1 MLRGGLA
8 RPAWRGIYVFV
19 ACVLAV
25 AEASST
31 FGFAGGY
38 TSASTA
44 YPATCVGV
52 CGSQTVS
59 LVVQRTGDLSAS
71 QNVLVSTAPYII
83 PASSAAANVD
93 YTPIT
98 SYALAFPAGAATQ
111 TLSVT
116 VLTAGVNPTNVFF
129 QVSLVGSTAGSTID
143 TSTTTSY
150 VQIMGQAGVI
160 SFSMSN
166 YSFSEAAG
174 TVTIPVLR
182 TGGSCGTVSVAY
194 TLGNAMS
201 TTAVRG
207 TNYVMVDTNQV
218 LMFTDG
224 QTSASISVRI
234 IDTHVFEYYSLFFT
248 LQLVPP
254 TVRGAL
260 GTFPSTY
267 VFILDNNDA
276 GVFVF
281 STEYTY
287 CREDNGTAIVYI
299 NRTLGSSTS
308 TVAPVQLTVTTT
320 TAGNA
325 TQGSS
330 RAFDYETKTQVFDW
344 LSGDVQKAFAVT
356 VFNNA
361 AYNPVVRS
369 VQVQL
374 SAVSGGAAIG
384 TTMDTTMIY
393 IVDDRDAGTFSFRT
407 SSYSVV
413 ENAAH
418 VTLDVI
424 RSGKPDPSGVNTYTS
439 GVVSVDVVTNAG
451 TVVPGLTVNDPLYDW
466 GVVQARGCS
475 HVSPCTA
482 TPGVHYT
489 ALPATTLTF
498 QDGES
503 AKQISI
509 TIADNSFFQA
519 PNLVFKVVL
528 QNVQGGAF
536 LGLDLLY
543 PTSFIPSLMA
553 SLDLSPADVP
563 NFVSAIV
570 TIADD
575 GDAAVLLSKASLSV
589 SEVGQT
595 DVVSVVLNAAPT
607 ATVTLTL
614 AGGTNQLVLSAG
626 SITFT
631 TANWNVP
638 QAITISAVADTSTV
652 GLNAIAVTFAATSSD
667 ARYSGPARLS
677 IGASGVV
684 YGAGIYTS
692 PWGVYLSGNPQ
703 HAFPWVST
711 TSGLLTAP
719 LAASVAT
726 YVFDANRA
734 AIVLQPET
742 SRHQWSKPTNFVCAR
757 AHGRVASV
765 RLSLSSTPTANVVL
779 SLATTAAGVT
789 LTPASVTLTPAQWSS
804 GASVNVAYTSSSAG
818 LVVTGRVVV
827 TSASTDSF
835 YAGKTMAFYVSGY
848 DAASITL
855 NQTQGSYNENGPA
868 VGQTDYTVRLTA
880 EPMHW
885 EPTFGL
891 SQPHQVA
898 LSPIDDT
905 SLSTFANP
913 SATAPTLRVASNASE
928 STAATSYQYVGLLR
942 FSLASIAASTGSAR
956 VGLARL
962 QLHRLSGGENGGLG
976 GLQLGAVVATSA
988 TSWRAASLVTSC
1000 ALGTCTVLD
1009 TSTASPTT
1017 RTDLLSAGVPFGNV
1031 AASRTLLAGLTD
1043 IAPKGALDPSSN
1055 QYVGGSGWLSLDV
1068 TTALNDL
1075 STAGQ
1080 TEMTIALYALR
1091 ETTFVYG
1098 NIDEVTLASSKH
1110 ANATLRPSLLL
1121 TSSGLVNVAASALAS
1136 QSTPSANASA
1146 VLAPSAPAMSLLT
1159 GPAWWQANLGVMY
1172 ALEAVVL
1179 SVRVLLPGV
1188 STINVYLSSAS
1199 LTTGVLPAV
1208 NTAAASFS
1216 RAFTVT
1222 TTTASE
1228 SVALNWHVYGATGA
1242 LDAAGI
1248 VYAPSLTSLVE
1259 AQFLTVQ
1266 TTSTLYVTA
1275 VNVYQVPMAAARVT
1289 LGANLPSPSVLSA
1302 SNVLRV
1308 SVDDPIESDNSPC
1321 NANDVC
1327 RNEVLFTSKSWS
1339 TPQTVHVAV
1348 ANDNVAS
1355 GPRTG
1360 AIAHLARSAD
1370 VDYSAVA
1377 YGVCATTPASCTS
1390 PLQATMSVAIADDD
1404 EAGVLFTDGAVTV
1417 VEGARAYPGAPQPT
1431 VRGQWSPV
1439 TTPTCSAPRATNSAT
1454 PCQGVFEPTPQLW
1467 TACTMA
1473 NATLFGPSS
1482 AFVVVQLD
1490 AAKIASFGP
1499 PNDVTVTLP
1508 GNTVR
1513 TPSILSLW
1521 TSAQS
1526 TLDAT
1531 LWTLVERVT
1540 VPFSASPAPIVFSGD
1555 ALLVYIA
1562 LWLETSYDVTAP
1574 TWMCAD
1580 VASIAIHGDVPTSVE
1595 TSDVSISQLSRMH
1608 QRGQPALLNVQL
1620 LSEPV
1625 VGVDV
1630 VVSTPSAYLT
1640 AFNPQNLSQNVGGV
1654 TYVTGGRYN
1663 AASYGAYLPTT
1674 LRFNASN
1681 WNRSQVL
1688 QIAAI
1693 DDNIYHGNQTLGI
1706 TFTTVAADTTSVVP
1720 QSSLT
1725 PTAVGITSRPL
1736 PPSCRYASTP
1746 FVVSDGTQ
1754 RAPAWPFHYVRSSTS
1769 AGSLTLT
1776 VALVDDDLPGV
1787 SVSVAP
1793 LIVVENASSV
1803 FNYSVVLDSQPT
1815 APVTVAVTL
1824 TPTASSTRPNVA
1836 ALTSAGTLSFDASN
1850 WWTPQFV
1857 VIAPS
1862 YIAGF
1867 EGVEASTV
1875 HYTLTIPKVDAGLLV
1890 THVVTSADASYN
1902 GLPLA
1907 SNDPTSVAA
1916 VAHGVSIVVED
1927 IDTGCRGNFEYAC
1940 ANNHAC
1946 ATTLLGNRCNCTGVY
1961 GLRDC
1966 SAACTDAASCG
1977 FSRLSLLIRCDSAYA
1992 ASAPCP
1998 GTLVPFNLLSPL
2010 YLLLNATRVVS
2021 ADGSVYPALSNL
2033 PPMELGLYLAQATAT
2048 TDPKSHSNAVRI
2060 VLDVLE
2066 PSGSSRPVQQKLLAL
2081 FANGHLASLHV
2092 LSLDLVDVLP
2102 PSATSSIV
2110 LYAFVAFIAL
2120 GGAAG
2125 GLLAVRYV
2133 RHPSVTGTKMHSLI
2147 VPQPLQTETHALI
2160 DHTEAVP
2167 S

>member
-8 RPAWRGIYVFV
+8 RPVRRGICFFA
-19 ACVLAV
+19 ACVLVV

-31 FGFAGGY
+31 FGFGGGY

-44 YPATCVGV
+44 YAATCVGV
-52 CGSQTVS
+52 CGTQTVP

-71 QNVLVSTAPYII
+71 QNVLVSTAPYSI
-83 PASSAAANVD
+83 PASSAVADID
-93 YTPIT
+93 YLPIT

-116 VLTAGVNPTNVFF
+116 VLTAGLNATNVFF
-129 QVSLVGSTAGSTID
+129 QVTIVGSTAGSTID
-143 TSTTTSY
+143 SSTATSY

-174 TVTIPVLR
+174 TVTIPILR
-182 TGGSCGTVSVAY
+182 TGGSCGTVSIAY

-218 LMFTDG
+218 VTFTDG

-234 IDTHVFEYYSLFFT
+234 IDTQVFEYYSLFFT
-248 LQLVPP
+248 LQLVAP

-281 STEYTY
+281 STDVTY

-330 RAFDYETKTQVFDW
+330 RAFDYETKTQ
-344 LSGDVQKAFAVT
+344 AFAVT

-369 VQVQL
+369 VQVEL
-374 SAVSGGAAIG
+374 SVVSGGAAIG
-384 TTMDTTMIY
+384 TTMNTTTIY

-407 SSYSVV
+407 SNYSVV
-413 ENAAH
+413 ENAAL

-451 TVVPGLTVNDPLYDW
+451 TVVPGLTINDPLYDW

-503 AKQISI
+503 VKQISI
-509 TIADNSFFQA
+509 TIVDNSFFEA

-536 LGLDLLY
+536 LGLDLMY

-563 NFVSAIV
+563 NYVSAIV
-570 TIADD
+570 SIVDD

-614 AGGTNQLVLSAG
+614 AAGSNQLVLSAG
-626 SITFT
+626 SVIFSTS
-631 TANWNVP
+631 NWNLP
-638 QAITISAVADTSTV
+638 QAVTISAVADNSTV
-652 GLNAIAVTFAATSSD
+652 GINTIPVTFTATSSD

-677 IGASGVV
+677 VGASGVV
-684 YGAGIYTS
+684 YGASIYTS
-692 PWGVYLSGNPQ
+692 PWGVYLTGNPQ
-703 HAFPWVST
+703 HAFPWVAT
-711 TSGLLTAP
+711 TNGVLTAP
-719 LAASVAT
+719 RAASVAT
-726 YVFDANRA
+726 YVLDANRA

-742 SRHQWSKPTNFVCAR
+742 TRHKHGQPTNFVCAR

-779 SLATTAAGVT
+779 SLATSAAGVT
-789 LTPASVTLTPAQWSS
+789 LTPASVTLTPVQWSS

-827 TSASTDSF
+827 TSASTDPF
-835 YAGKTMAFYVSGY
+835 YAGKTMAFFVSGY
-848 DAASITL
+848 DAASISL
-855 NQTQGSYNENGPA
+855 NQTQGSYNENGPT
-868 VGQTDYTVRLTA
+868 VGQSDYTLRLTT

-885 EPTFGL
+885 EPTFSL

-905 SLSTFANP
+905 SLSSFANQ
-913 SATAPTLRVASNASE
+913 SATAPTLRVSSNASE
-928 STAATSYQYVGLLR
+928 SSSTTSYQYVGLLR
-942 FSLASIAASTGSAR
+942 FSLASIVASTGSAR

-962 QLHRLSGGENGGLG
+962 QLYRLSGGENGGLG
-976 GLQLGAVVATSA
+976 GLQLGAVVATSS
-988 TSWRAASLVTSC
+988 TSWRAATLVTSC

-1009 TSTASPTT
+1009 TSTSPPTT
-1017 RTDLLSAGVPFGNV
+1017 RSDLLPGGVPFGNA

-1043 IAPKGALDPSSN
+1043 IVPQGALNTSSN

-1075 STAGQ
+1075 SAAGQ

-1098 NIDEVTLASSKH
+1098 DMDEVTLASSKH
-1110 ANATLRPSLLL
+1110 ANATLRPSLRL
-1121 TSSGLVNVAASALAS
+1121 TSSGLVNLAAAATAA

-1146 VLAPSAPAMSLLT
+1146 VLAPSTLAMSLLT
-1159 GPAWWQANLGVMY
+1159 GPAWWQANLGATY
-1172 ALEAVVL
+1172 AIEAVVL
-1179 SVRVLLPGV
+1179 SIRVLLPGV

-1222 TTTASE
+1222 TTTASQ
-1228 SVALNWHVYGATGA
+1228 SVALSWHVYGATGA

-1248 VYAPSLTSLVE
+1248 LYAPSISSLVE
-1259 AQFLTVQ
+1259 AQFVTVQ
-1266 TTSTLYVTA
+1266 TTSTVYLEA

-1308 SVDDPIESDNSPC
+1308 SVDDPIESDTSPC
-1321 NANDVC
+1321 SANDVC
-1327 RNEVLFTSKSWS
+1327 RNEVLFTSESWS

-1348 ANDNVAS
+1348 ANDDVAS

-1360 AIAHLARSAD
+1360 AIAHLARSED
-1370 VDYSAVA
+1370 VDYSAAA
-1377 YGVCATTPASCTS
+1377 YGVCAVTSASCTS

-1404 EAGVLFTDGAVTV
+1404 EAGMLFTEGAVTV
-1417 VEGARAYPGAPQPT
+1417 VEGARTYPGAPQPS
-1431 VRGQWSPV
+1431 VRGRWRPV
-1439 TTPTCSAPRATNSAT
+1439 VPPTCSAPQASNSAT
-1454 PCQGVFEPTPQLW
+1454 PCQGVFEPTAQLW
-1467 TACTMA
+1467 SACTMA

-1482 AFVVVQLD
+1482 AYLVFQLD
-1490 AAKIASFGP
+1490 AAMLSSMGP
-1499 PNDVTVTLP
+1499 PTDVTVTLP

-1513 TPSILSLW
+1513 MPSVISLW

-1531 LWTLVERVT
+1531 LWTLVERIT
-1540 VPFSASPAPIVFSGD
+1540 LPFSASPAPIVLSGN
-1555 ALLVYIA
+1555 ALLTYIA

-1574 TWMCAD
+1574 PWMCAD

-1595 TSDVSISQLSRMH
+1595 TSDVSISRLSRMH

-1620 LSEPV
+1620 LSEPT

-1630 VVSTPSAYLT
+1630 VVSMPSAYLT
-1640 AFNPQNLSQNVGGV
+1640 AFNPQNLSQNAGGV
-1654 TYVTGGRYN
+1654 TYITGSTYGH
-1663 AASYGAYLPTT
+1663 ASYGAYLPTT

-1688 QIAAI
+1688 EIAAV
-1693 DDNIYHGNQTLGI
+1693 DDNIYHGNRTLGV
-1706 TFTTVAADTTSVVP
+1706 TFTTVAADATSVVP
-1720 QSSLT
+1720 QSSRT
-1725 PTAVGITSRPL
+1725 PAAVGITSSPL
-1736 PPSCRYASTP
+1736 PH
-1746 FVVSDGTQ
+1746 Q
-1754 RAPAWPFHYVRSSTS
+1754 RRV
-1769 AGSLTLT
+1769 LTLAVT
-1776 VALVDDDLPGV
+1776 LIDDDVPGI

-1793 LIVVENASSV
+1793 LIVVENASSP

-1815 APVTVAVTL
+1815 APVTVVVAL
-1824 TPTASSTRPNVA
+1824 TPTGSSTRPNVA
-1836 ALTSAGTLSFDASN
+1836 ALASTGVLTFEASS

-1857 VIAPS
+1857 QITPS
-1862 YIAGF
+1862 YVAGF

-1875 HYTLTIPKVDAGLLV
+1875 HYTRTIPKTNAGLLL
-1890 THVVTSADASYN
+1890 THVVTSSDPSYN

-1907 SNDPTSVAA
+1907 SNAPTSVAA
-1916 VAHGVSIVVED
+1916 VAGGVPLVVED
-1927 IDTGCRGNFEYAC
+1927 VDTGCAGNFEYTC
-1940 ANNHAC
+1940 ANNHGC
-1946 ATTLLGNRCNCTGVY
+1946 ATTFFGHRCNCTGVY

-1966 SAACTDAASCG
+1966 SAECSDASKCG
-1977 FSRLSLLIRCDSAYA
+1977 FSRLSLLVRCDRAYA
-1992 ASAPCP
+1992 ESAPCP
-1998 GTLVPFNLLSPL
+1998 GVLVPFNLLSPL
-2010 YLLLNATRVVS
+2010 YMLLNATRVVS
-2021 ADGSVYPALSNL
+2021 ADGSVYPALSYL
-2033 PPMELGLYLAQATAT
+2033 PPMELGVYMAQASAT
-2048 TDPKSHSNAVRI
+2048 TDPKSHSAAVRI
-2060 VLDVLE
+2060 VLDVVE
-2066 PSGSSRPVQQKLLAL
+2066 PSGSNRVLQQKLLAL
-2081 FANGHLASLHV
+2081 FANGHLASLNV
-2092 LSLDLVDVLP
+2092 LTLDVVDVVP

-2125 GLLAVRYV
+2125 GLLIVRYL

-2147 VPQPLQTETHALI
+2147 VPQPQQAETHALI